1 MRKGKQKFYK
11 QVPQVNARDSSIT
24 APVSITKHHG
34 SRYSLPHLRELTKTN
49 REKATTLEIKLEIL
63 SLSESDF

>member
-1 MRKGKQKFYK
+1 M
-11 QVPQVNARDSSIT
+11 T